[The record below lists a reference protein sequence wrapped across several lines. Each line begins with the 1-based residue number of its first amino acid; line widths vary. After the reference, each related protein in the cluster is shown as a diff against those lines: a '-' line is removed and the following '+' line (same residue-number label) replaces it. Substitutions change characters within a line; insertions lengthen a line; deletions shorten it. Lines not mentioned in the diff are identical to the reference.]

1 MSKELNI
8 VFLIFNP
15 IMSAFFAAGFYLL
28 WRTQKKSRFIAVLV
42 FSYLMRAL
50 CFLILYVSL
59 KYSDMVLRQISNA
72 MILITTALLVI
83 AYAQRSHQAPRFK
96 LLAFIFTVTMAGLQY
111 FMSMDSG
118 LQERGVVI
126 NLGLF
131 AIFLVFL
138 GHIRKA
144 GDENPVAQFLGIQVV
159 IAGAMTLARPLII
172 LGSAFFEMDYPDF
185 YWIFTSVS
193 DAIVS
198 VALAVGIFAVMAS
211 DVMEKIKAEALT
223 DSLSGLLNRRG
234 FEKRADAVLFG
245 ETSDRPAAMVMC
257 DLDHFK
263 KINDSFG
270 HLAGDRVIRAFSD
283 KLRENAP
290 PRTLI
295 GRLGG
300 EEFAVF
306 LMADNSL
313 SARKYAQDVQTS
325 FNAISAGLVNG
336 EMHPTASF
344 GIAYA
349 NEGDGLF
356 HLLDRSDRALYQ
368 AKKQGRNCICEA
380 EADSGQ
386 AGVPALPELWPA

>member
-1 MSKELNI
+1 
-8 VFLIFNP
+8 
-15 IMSAFFAAGFYLL
+15 
-28 WRTQKKSRFIAVLV
+28 
-42 FSYLMRAL
+42 
-50 CFLILYVSL
+50 
-59 KYSDMVLRQISNA
+59 
-72 MILITTALLVI
+72 
-83 AYAQRSHQAPRFK
+83 
-96 LLAFIFTVTMAGLQY
+96 
-111 FMSMDSG
+111 
-118 LQERGVVI
+118 
-126 NLGLF
+126 
-131 AIFLVFL
+131 
-138 GHIRKA
+138 
-144 GDENPVAQFLGIQVV
+144 
-159 IAGAMTLARPLII
+159 
-172 LGSAFFEMDYPDF
+172 
-185 YWIFTSVS
+185 
-193 DAIVS
+193 
-198 VALAVGIFAVMAS
+198 
-211 DVMEKIKAEALT
+211 
-223 DSLSGLLNRRG
+223 
-234 FEKRADAVLFG
+234 
-245 ETSDRPAAMVMC
+245 MVMC

-283 KLRENAP
+283 KLKENAP

-313 SARKYAQDVQTS
+313 SARKYAQDVQAS

-356 HLLDRSDRALYQ
+356 HLFDRSDRALYQ

-386 AGVPALPELWPA
+386 AGVPSLPELRPA